1 MVVGADEK
9 DVVVVG
15 AGLSGL
21 AAARKLEAR
30 GATIT
35 IVEARPRV
43 GGKLLSESVDAISVD
58 FGAYW
63 IGADQQR
70 VLDLAADLGVATA
83 PTERTGRVIH
93 RFAGR
98 RVASQEHEPHL
109 SSVVSRVDVRAA
121 LAKLDRLQ
129 RHIPRGHP
137 WFASDA
143 PRLDSTTLEDFKH
156 RYLWTAGARGVID
169 FVARV
174 LLAAEPR
181 EVSLLF
187 FLSHLRA
194 AGGLEPLLALMLGT
208 SEWHF
213 VGGAQQL
220 CEQLHRRIAGECVL
234 GEPVVAID
242 QTETGVTVR
251 TDQRELRARYVV
263 VALSPSLAGRIRYSP
278 PLPAIRDALSQ
289 QMPLGPGTK
298 AIAVFERPWWR
309 EQGLSGL
316 AISDA
321 GIVQLVYDASPIDGS
336 RGVLAAHV
344 AGQAAREIGA
354 MAPRDR
360 RRAVLSAIARL
371 FGLNELVPLDYR
383 DYPWDVDP
391 WSRGAAAG
399 HMGPGAMT
407 AVGAALREPVGRIH
421 WAGTE
426 TATEW
431 SGYMEGAVEA
441 GERVAEEVL
450 ARVGQNRRRPAVAT
464 A

>member
-1 MVVGADEK
+1 MVVGSGEK

-21 AAARKLEAR
+21 VAARKLEAR
-30 GATIT
+30 GATISL
-35 IVEARPRV
+35 VEARSRV
-43 GGKLLSESVDAISVD
+43 GGKLLSDGVDAISAD

-63 IGADQQR
+63 IGAEQRR
-70 VLDLAADLGVATA
+70 VLDLAADVGVATA

-93 RFAGR
+93 CFAGR
-98 RVASQEHEPHL
+98 RTTWPAHEPRL
-109 SSVVSRVDVRAA
+109 PSLLARLDARAA

-129 RHIPRGHP
+129 RRIPRDHP

-143 PRLDSTTLEDFKH
+143 PRLDSTTLEDFKQ
-156 RYLWTAGARGVID
+156 RYFWTRGGRSLVD
-169 FVARV
+169 FITRV

-181 EVSLLF
+181 EISLLF

-194 AGGLEPLLALMLGT
+194 AGGLEPLLSLLLGA

-213 VGGAQQL
+213 VGGAQHL
-220 CEQLHRRIAGECVL
+220 CEQLRRRLTGECLL
-234 GEPVVAID
+234 GDPVVAIEQD
-242 QTETGVTVR
+242 DAGVTVR
-251 TDQRELRARYVV
+251 TDRREVRARYAV
-263 VALSPSLAGRIRYSP
+263 VALSPALSGRIRYWP
-278 PLPAIRDALSQ
+278 PLPAVRDALSQ

-316 AISDA
+316 AMSDS

-336 RGVLAAHV
+336 CGVLAALV
-344 AGQAAREIGA
+344 LGQAAREIGP
-354 MAPRDR
+354 MAARDR
-360 RRAVLSAIARL
+360 RRAIMAAIARL

-383 DYPWDVDP
+383 DYPWDLDP

-399 HMGPGAMT
+399 HMGPGTMT
-407 AVGAALREPVGRIH
+407 GVGAALREPVGRIH

-426 TATEW
+426 TATAW

-441 GERVAEEVL
+441 GDRVAGEVL
-450 ARVGQNRRRPAVAT
+450 TRIGEHRRRPASAS